1 MIHRPEKWTGKQWHK
16 PMIVWR
22 HKTSLGS
29 LLARKSFWVSR
40 PGADGRVS
48 RPSRRTWLML
58 IDADSQSNNCFIVCS
73 SIGSHLCFFSSLLSL
88 PSLAPTQTNQ
98 AIRCD
103 YRSRPTALD
112 TSSEIWRH
120 QTLSAQPSATS
131 GLDANHWA
139 QSVKSLP
146 DDLLP
151 LTETTCTCGVWILL
165 SIPCAYHKKSRFM
178 HSPTHFLENGW
189 RVTPTHARPDTTQ
202 TDCGRFLYY

>member
-1 MIHRPEKWTGKQWHK
+1 MIHRSEKWTGKQWHK
-16 PMIVWR
+16 PMTVWR

-131 GLDANHWA
+131 GLDATHWA

-146 DDLLP
+146 NDLLYCHWQKQHA
-151 LTETTCTCGVWILL
+151 LVVSGYWWA
-165 SIPCAYHKKSRFM
+165 SAYHM
-178 HSPTHFLENGW
+178 L
-189 RVTPTHARPDTTQ
+189 TTKNL
-202 TDCGRFLYY
+202 DLCIHPRISWKMAGE